1 MKLYAKLVPNDG
13 YAVVNRTIT
22 KLDRDGSLND
32 AEQTVFE
39 VQKGAEGFDFS
50 SCLSA
55 NDYKVQSISVNGV
68 AVANTTTKLD
78 VPAEEEGSDI
88 KTPNL
93 YNLNIVLMELPED
106 QKNYD
111 Y

>member
-22 KLDRDGSLND
+22 KLYRDGSFND
-32 AEQTVFE
+32 ADQTVFE

-50 SCLSA
+50 SWLSA
-55 NDYKVQSISVNGV
+55 NYYKVQSISVDGV

-78 VPAEEEGSDI
+78 VPAEEEESDI
-88 KTPNL
+88 KTPSL
-93 YNLNIVLMELPED
+93 YNLNIVLMELPEA
-106 QKNYD
+106 
-111 Y
+111 

>member
-13 YAVVNRTIT
+13 YAVVNMTIT
-22 KLDRDGSLND
+22 QLYRDGSLSYTD
-32 AEQTVFE
+32 QTVFE
-39 VQKGAEGFDFS
+39 VQKGAEGLDFS
-50 SCLSA
+50 SWLSA
-55 NDYKVQSISVNGV
+55 NYYKVQSISVDGV

>member
-13 YAVVNRTIT
+13 YAVVNMTIT
-22 KLDRDGSLND
+22 QLYRDGSLNYTD
-32 AEQTVFE
+32 QTVVE

-50 SCLSA
+50 SWLDA

-88 KTPNL
+88 KTPSL